1 MDADALTIRLLRTLA
16 TVAGED
22 TFTAAAD
29 DLGITQSALSQAMA
43 RLETITGAPLFA
55 PVGRTR
61 RLTALGELVA
71 GRAATIVGM
80 ADALS
85 RDVAGH
91 LTGETGRLTVGMID
105 AVALYLAPDAV
116 ARVKRSHPGAEIGV
130 RVGASSELLDR
141 LLTHELDLAVVV
153 APAPQSLDSR
163 LVVHEPLHVF
173 HPPEPNDEW
182 VLYPSTSHTRSA
194 IDAGLAAAGIVPD
207 VIAESSNPA
216 VLSRLAVL
224 EGATTVLPPT
234 VGGSEP
240 GLVDEGPIAH
250 REVRAVWR
258 PGEMGPLAESLLGEL
273 PGPG

>member
-1 MDADALTIRLLRTLA
+1 MDTDALTIRLLRTLV
-16 TVAGED
+16 TVSGED

-29 DLGITQSALSQAMA
+29 HLGITQSALSQAMA
-43 RLETITGAPLFA
+43 RLETVTGAPLFA
-55 PVGRTR
+55 AVGRTR

-71 GRAATIVGM
+71 GRARTIVGM

-85 RDVAGH
+85 RDVAAH
-91 LTGETGRLTVGMID
+91 LSGDSGRLTVGMID

-116 ARVKRSHPGAEIGV
+116 TRVKRAHPGAEIGV
-130 RVGASSELLDR
+130 RVGASSELIDR
-141 LLTHELDLAVVV
+141 LLTHELDLVVVV
-153 APAPQSLDSR
+153 APVPASLDSR
-163 LVVHEPLHVF
+163 LVVDEPLHVC

-182 VLYPSTSHTRSA
+182 VLYPSTSHTRAA

-224 EGATTVLPPT
+224 EGATTVLPPR
-234 VGGSEP
+234 VASAEP
-240 GLVDEGPIAH
+240 ALVDDGPIAH

-258 PGEMGPLAESLLGEL
+258 PGELTPLAESLLGEL
-273 PGPG
+273 PGRR